1 MGRGGGYCPRLNR
14 ACLHSSQSRGPGQA
28 RRGPQP
34 ASPARGSRLSPSR
47 RGSGLAFLPAVQR
60 DRRRRRALLTRSSTA
75 SDRLLKSGR
84 VVASPLAVASTRVS
98 RSRPGPR
105 NVTGWRGAF
114 SPSLVL
120 IGSPAPLTRGPLT
133 LLRVLASHPFNPV
146 SIRAGG
152 GREWARVER
161 EGPMRGRRGGR
172 EVGSAA
178 GLPAGQV
185 QPMGAPPTSPAQER
199 PRWPLAFQRVSPTA
213 TPGLPVAWKR
223 RRLERRGRC
232 GEAGPRDGG

>member
-1 MGRGGGYCPRLNR
+1 MGRGLGGGYCPRLNR

-34 ASPARGSRLSPSR
+34 ASPAWGSRLSPSR

-60 DRRRRRALLTRSSTA
+60 GLSRRRRRALLTRSSTA
-75 SDRLLKSGR
+75 PDRLLKSGR
-84 VVASPLAVASTRVS
+84 VVASPLAVARIRVS
-98 RSRPGPR
+98 QPRPGPR

-120 IGSPAPLTRGPLT
+120 IGSPAPRTRGPLT
-133 LLRVLASHPFNPV
+133 LLRVLASHPLNPV

-152 GREWARVER
+152 GRE
-161 EGPMRGRRGGR
+161 GPMGGRREGR

-178 GLPAGQV
+178 DQPAGQV
-185 QPMGAPPTSPAQER
+185 QPMGAPPTSRAQER
-199 PRWPLAFQRVSPTA
+199 PRWPLAFRRVSPAA

-223 RRLERRGRC
+223 HRVERLGRC
-232 GEAGPRDGG
+232 GEAGPRDRG